1 MVYEIVIPS
10 LYWLTG
16 ILSFATVHHLLAALN
31 PPRDRVQL
39 LFSGITFLSVFF
51 ALSFVSTLQAVDIV
65 EYIHALRWNIAVIFL
80 LMLLFPWFIALLTGI
95 APRSLLVGLSVL
107 QAVSFVANLA
117 QPYTLQYDRL
127 DGLHTLHLPW
137 GEQVTRGDGHPSF
150 LTYTTIAVMALDFGF
165 AFYALTI
172 AYRRDRKLTDL
183 WMLIATGVYLLCA
196 IEGILARLSV
206 VNFIETGPIGILAMV
221 AVMSAALTIEM
232 QKRVRTSERHFRS
245 IFENSPTGLVAI
257 DPESRRIV
265 QANRIALE
273 MNGFNPEEILTKTV
287 AELTYPDDLNQ
298 SEYRQNYEQL
308 SSGFVDHLS
317 YEKRYLRKDG
327 SSFFG
332 LTSISTL
339 KDENGKIMRF
349 IGSTIDIS
357 DRKKM
362 EDALHES
369 ELRFRTIIEQS
380 PIGIAFGR
388 DGIMLDA
395 NEVLLQMYA
404 YKDIAEVRG
413 QPIINRIAPQCRAE
427 VNERIRKR
435 FLGEPTEG
443 TYETI
448 GLRTD
453 GSQFPLLVS
462 VKRVVLS
469 DGPLTCAFEIDITD
483 RKAAEEK
490 INHLAFYDHL
500 TDLPNRLLLLDRLHQ
515 AMASSGRSGKQGAL
529 LFIDLDDFKSL
540 NDTLGHA
547 AGDLLLKQVAQRLTS
562 SVREGDS
569 VARFGS
575 DEFVVLLQD
584 LSGQLIEAAE
594 QTEVSCNKIF
604 DALTLPYQLGA
615 HEYQCTISIGATLF
629 KDHQQT
635 KEDLI
640 KQADIAM
647 SHAKKS
653 GRSNLR
659 FFDPKM
665 QAAIDT
671 HAALEGELRHALKKE
686 QFQLHYQ
693 IQIDN
698 SGRPIGAEALIRWV
712 HPERGLIS
720 PAQFIPLAEETDL
733 ILPMGQWVIETACAQ
748 LKAWKS
754 DEMTRNLVLA
764 VNISAKQFFQAN
776 FVTHILAAVHYHNI
790 NPNLLK
796 LELTES
802 ILVDDIEDT
811 ILTMNTLKEIGVRF
825 SLDDFGTGYSSLQY
839 LKRLPL
845 DQLKIDQS
853 FVRDLGTDSNDE
865 ALVRTIIAMAQ
876 SLNLDVIAEGVE
888 TESQREFLLRNGC
901 TRYQGFLFGKP
912 LPVEQFEVLLK

>member
-1 MVYEIVIPS
+1 M
-10 LYWLTG
+10 
-16 ILSFATVHHLLAALN
+16 SFATGHHLLAAFN
-31 PPRDRVQL
+31 QPRDRAQL
-39 LFSGITFLSVFF
+39 LFSGITFLSVLQ
-51 ALSFVSTLQAVDIV
+51 AISFIYTLQAVNIV
-65 EYIHALRWNIAVIFL
+65 EYVDALRWNIAATLL
-80 LMLLFPWFIALLTGI
+80 LMLLLPWFIALLTGI
-95 APRSLLVGLSVL
+95 IPRSFLLWFSVL
-107 QAVSFVANLA
+107 QVVFFAVNLA
-117 QPYTLQYDRL
+117 QPYTLQFDHL
-127 DGLHTLHLPW
+127 DGLHTLNLPW
-137 GEQVTRGDGHPSF
+137 GEQVTRGHGHPGF
-150 LTYTTIAVMALDFGF
+150 VTYAVISVVALNFGF
-165 AFYALTI
+165 TLYALAS
-172 AYRRDRKLTDL
+172 AYRRDRKLMDL
-183 WMLIATGVYLLCA
+183 WMLIAFWLYLLCG
-196 IEGILARLSV
+196 IEGVLARLSIV
-206 VNFIETGPIGILAMV
+206 EFIETGPVGILAMV
-221 AVMSAALTIEM
+221 AVMSAALTFEM
-232 QKRVRTSERHFRS
+232 QKRVRTSERQFRS
-245 IFENSPTGLVAI
+245 LFENSPTGLVAI
-257 DPESRRIV
+257 DPESRCIV

-273 MNGFNPEEILTKTV
+273 MSGFNSEEILTKTV

-298 SEYRQNYEQL
+298 SEYRQCYEQL
-308 SSGFVDHLS
+308 SSGVIDRLS
-317 YEKRYLRKDG
+317 YEKRFLRKDG

-339 KDENGKIMRF
+339 KDERGKIMRF

-357 DRKKM
+357 ERKEM

-369 ELRFRTIIEQS
+369 EFRFRTIIEQS
-380 PIGIAFGR
+380 PIGIAFSR

-395 NEVLLQMYA
+395 NEALLQMFGH
-404 YKDIAEVRG
+404 KDVAEVRG
-413 QPIINRIAPQCRAE
+413 QPIVNRIAPQCRAE
-427 VNERIRKR
+427 IEERIRKR
-435 FLGEPTEG
+435 SLGQPVEG
-443 TYETI
+443 TFETI

-462 VKRVVLS
+462 VKRIVLS
-469 DGPLTCAFEIDITD
+469 DGPLTCAFEIDMTD
-483 RKAAEEK
+483 SKAAEEK
-490 INHLAFYDHL
+490 IKHLAFYDHL
-500 TDLPNRLLLLDRLHQ
+500 TDLPNRLLLLDRLQQ
-515 AMASSGRSGKQGAL
+515 AMASSARSGKQGAL
-529 LFIDLDDFKSL
+529 LFVNLDDFKSL

-547 AGDLLLKQVAQRLTS
+547 AGDLLLKQVARRLTS
-562 SVREGDS
+562 SLREGDS

-594 QTEVSCNKIF
+594 QTEIECNKIF
-604 DALTLPYQLGA
+604 DSLKLPYQLGA

-647 SHAKKS
+647 THAKKS
-653 GRSNLR
+653 GRSKLR

-665 QAAIDT
+665 QAAIDART
-671 HAALEGELRHALKKE
+671 ALEGELRHALKKE

-698 SGRPIGAEALIRWV
+698 FGRPIGAEALIRWI

-733 ILPMGQWVIETACAQ
+733 ILPMGQWVIEAACAQ
-748 LKAWKS
+748 LKAWER
-754 DEMTRNLVLA
+754 DEMTRDLVLA

-776 FVTHILAAVHYHNI
+776 FVSHIMATVHCHNI
-790 NPNLLK
+790 NSNLLK

-802 ILVDDIEDT
+802 ILVDDIEGT
-811 ILTMNTLKEIGVRF
+811 ILIMSALKKIGVSF

-865 ALVRTIIAMAQ
+865 ALVRTIISMAQ
-876 SLNLDVIAEGVE
+876 SLNLEVIAEGVE
-888 TESQREFLLRNGC
+888 TESQREFLLKNGC
-901 TRYQGFLFGKP
+901 TRYQGFLFSRP
-912 LPVEQFEVLLK
+912 LPVEQFDALLSKAA